1 MALTSLMLSKK
12 VKLLCLAGQRNSKR
26 EEIAVIRV
34 RTKTRLLLLP
44 QKGSRR
50 QYQRRSM
57 VRRKSRP
64 SIKRGRRSANK
75 RKKGKISEER
85 VELFMDQTT
94 MMCSPLRRWQT
105 VPTRCPKKTRNR
117 ATKSTRRVN
126 LRN

>member
-44 QKGSRR
+44 QKGPRR
-50 QYQRRSM
+50 QYQRRST

-94 MMCSPLRRWQT
+94 MMCSPSRRWQT
-105 VPTRCPKKTRNR
+105 VPTRCPKKTRKR
-117 ATKSTRRVN
+117 ATKSTRKVN